1 MNNWFSRILNEYLAY
16 ISLALWGALTF
27 MLLHKT
33 SYGIDEGAAH
43 ALLLVW
49 SVADGVVSPIVT
61 LGLPDFRTVFLV
73 PAGILWTGNVI
84 AAKIT
89 AMLVMSIAA
98 WSFHAWRHRGGDT
111 EGALIATGLLLI
123 SPLLLNL
130 IDTISVAV
138 FLLVTFAL
146 GAWSDTIYREST
158 RAFGGMYFFQ
168 LFLCLVSVTLH
179 PVGLAYPLALLW
191 TWYQNPLDQKHR
203 NYYFIG
209 ISAALAMALA
219 LTSGWSHIEWLSN
232 PVKSLSGLLL
242 GHAEPEAFD
251 AFHWIAGILVS
262 GLLLFV
268 VFKQAKNMW
277 ADFLGRT
284 LLVAL
289 AIGIL
294 VGDEIFSV
302 VALVTCLYWGFSL
315 LLPEPTDSQGGLWKQ
330 RGWALLFIVL
340 IATTFIAVDRT
351 NYQALSTEQLSARDS
366 LIKTFS
372 EDRGLFW
379 NEETPQGDSP
389 RKKARV
395 ASQWPALTMLACRCD
410 ALPLPP
416 PAENSDALFAML
428 RGVDYLIFDPR
439 DLVNSELSRDL
450 AAMDSGKAET
460 IALQQGG
467 VIIQVKNPSPAKPA
481 GQQI

>member
-1 MNNWFSRILNEYLAY
+1 MNNWLSRIENEYLAY
-16 ISLALWGALTF
+16 FSLALWGALGF

-49 SVADGVVSPIVT
+49 SVADDVVSPIVT

-73 PAGILWTGNVI
+73 PAGILWTGNVM

-89 AMLVMSIAA
+89 VMVLMAIAA
-98 WSFHAWRHRGGDT
+98 WTLHAWRHRGGDT

-123 SPLLLNL
+123 SPLALNL

-138 FLLVTFAL
+138 FLLVIFVL
-146 GAWSDTIYREST
+146 GTWSDTVYRESKQ
-158 RAFGGMYFFQ
+158 AFGGMYFLQ
-168 LFLCLVSVTLH
+168 LILCLASVTLH

-203 NYYFIG
+203 NYYFAGIG
-209 ISAALAMALA
+209 AALVMALA
-219 LTSGWSHIEWLSN
+219 LTSGWSHVEWFSN
-232 PVKSLSGLLL
+232 PIKSLSGLLF
-242 GHAEPEAFD
+242 GHAEPGAFGTLR
-251 AFHWIAGILVS
+251 WICGVSMS
-262 GLLLFV
+262 GLLIIVL
-268 VFKQAKNMW
+268 FKQAKHMW

-294 VGDEIFSV
+294 VGDDIFSA
-302 VALVTCLYWGFSL
+302 VALVTCLYWGVPL
-315 LLPEPTDSQGGLWKQ
+315 LLPEPTDAQGGFWKQ
-330 RGWALLFIVL
+330 RGWALLLIFL
-340 IATTFIAVDRT
+340 IATTFIAVDRAS
-351 NYQALSTEQLSARDS
+351 YQALSTEQLSARDS
-366 LIKTFS
+366 LIKTFA
-372 EDRGLFW
+372 EDSGLFL
-379 NEETPQGDSP
+379 NEETAQNDSP

-416 PAENSDALFAML
+416 SADSSDALFAML

-439 DLVNSELSRDL
+439 DSANGELSRNL

-460 IALQQGG
+460 IGLQRGG
-467 VIIQVKNPSPAKPA
+467 VIIQVKNPSPAKLA
-481 GQQI
+481 GKQI